1 MHGAFAICLL
11 LQSQSLVA
19 LEKPLLAQTQGLR
32 PKVLRMALKAAQK
45 AHEEGKGRRRVLS
58 VIDYERPSTKKRLWV
73 FDLQKKRLLFE
84 ELVAHGKN
92 TGGNLPRGPSAF
104 SNTPQSLKSSVGLFE
119 TRGTYSGK
127 HGYSLKLEG
136 LEPGFNNNAMRRAIV
151 IHGADY
157 VSKSFI
163 RRVGRLGRSWG
174 CPALDTKVSRQVID
188 AIKNRSLLFV
198 YYPVPRWLQRSKYR

>member
-1 MHGAFAICLL
+1 MHGVFAICIL
-11 LQSQSLVA
+11 LQSQSLAA
-19 LEKPLLAQTQGLR
+19 LEKPLLSQAHGLR

-45 AHEEGKGRRRVLS
+45 AHRKGEGRRQVLS

-73 FDLQKKRLLFE
+73 FDLQKKRLLYE

-136 LEPGFNNNAMRRAIV
+136 LEPGFNDNAMRRAIV

-157 VSKSFI
+157 VSTSFI

-198 YYPVPRWLQRSKYR
+198 YYPVPAWLQRSKYQ